1 MHPFLQ
7 LYRYVNILSL
17 DVVAGA
23 LAGALFFGSILNVPV
38 TIFPLATLAL
48 TVWIV
53 YTLDH
58 LRDALFITRVAS
70 TDRHRY
76 HQDHFAILSLVV
88 LILALLDLTLILF
101 LPARLFEVGWALGIV
116 VMLYLLLQRYLMFM
130 KEFFVA
136 CLYTAGILLP
146 SLAADPEWIMIHFIL
161 IGKYFITAW
170 MNLLL
175 FSLIDYHEDRRQQQ
189 HSFVT
194 WFGPVSTRN
203 GILLLGIVNITSGL
217 WVWHFNWRVATLFIS
232 MNILLLA
239 ILFLRK
245 HLVIHNY
252 YRIAGDAVFLI
263 PLLYLL

>member
-1 MHPFLQ
+1 MSFLQ

-23 LAGALFFGSILNVPV
+23 VAGALFFASILQAPV
-38 TIFPLATLAL
+38 TFYPLAVLAL
-48 TVWIV
+48 TVWII

-76 HQDHFAILSLVV
+76 HQDHFSALSLVV
-88 LILALLDLTLILF
+88 LVLVILVLTLIFF
-101 LPARLFEVGWALGIV
+101 LPARLFKVGWALGIV
-116 VMLYLLLQRYLMFM
+116 VLIYLLLQRYLLFM

-146 SLAADPEWIMIHFIL
+146 SLATEPELTVVHLIL
-161 IGKYFITAW
+161 IGKYFVTAW

-194 WFGPVSTRN
+194 WFGPGSTRN
-203 GILLLGIVNITSGL
+203 GILLLGLVNIVSGL
-217 WVWHFNWRVATLFIS
+217 WVWQFNWRVAAIFVS
-232 MNILLLA
+232 MNMLLLA
-239 ILFLRK
+239 ILVFRK
-245 HLVIHNY
+245 HLVVNNY
-252 YRIAGDAVFLI
+252 YRIGGDAVFLI
-263 PLLYLL
+263 PLLYLV